1 MAGDQV
7 TTMMAA
13 LKKMQ
18 ARYLRFEL
26 PDLHGTS
33 RTKVVP
39 IDKVEAYARKGLNF
53 YGGTIGLDSASG
65 VIGGTG
71 VAEEVAYRDQSLI
84 PDPGSLRPV
93 PWLPGGD
100 AAAARLGRLALPG
113 VLEPAVAHPVE
124 RARGRAALEREG
136 EQTQQHALVER
147 QPLFPEPAHSS
158 SPCSAGVRAAIS
170 STTSVPVP
178 SSVPTPPTRIR

>member
-7 TTMMAA
+7 TTMMTA

-39 IDKVEAYARKGLNF
+39 IDKVEGYARKGLNF
-53 YGGTIGLDSASG
+53 YGGTIGLDSASA

-84 PDPGSLRPV
+84 PDPDSLRPV
-93 PWLPGGD
+93 PWLPGT
-100 AAAARLGRLALPG
+100 A
-113 VLEPAVAHPVE
+113 
-124 RARGRAALEREG
+124 
-136 EQTQQHALVER
+136 
-147 QPLFPEPAHSS
+147 
-158 SPCSAGVRAAIS
+158 PCPRPQSAMG
-170 STTSVPVP
+170 
-178 SSVPTPPTRIR
+178 